1 MQLILKLIENLIFSN
16 FELNLFYL
24 LPLSKD
30 NGGKIFSNNLSD

>member
-24 LPLSKD
+24 PSLSKD